1 MLVVNDE
8 FKSWMRKKLSDRDYA
23 ERVMKVL
30 VDNSDCTLLKVHPHA
45 ALPVKMVE
53 DPEVMIGL
61 IKGYDNVKDKEFLL
75 AVFGRWEDF
84 RSVSNAYIGALW
96 GMYKPLSN
104 EDFENLPQIY
114 MVAFT
119 KNESDQPL
127 IKLRNRFQMEVNG
140 VVTEDREYE
149 EVKVNLVNTNVDS
162 KLIKII
168 RGIINPIEE
177 NKTEEMAEEIDI
189 SEFEVVPA
197 KYFEIDQIKAQR
209 IRQQI
214 KLQNRKKQKEKD
226 QQDDHK
232 DAKLENST
240 INDSEGNRD
249 SREASS
255 V

>member
-8 FKSWMRKKLSDRDYA
+8 FKSWMRKKLSDQDYA

-45 ALPVKMVE
+45 ALPVKMVD

-84 RSVSNAYIGALW
+84 RSVSNAYIGMLW
-96 GMYKPLSN
+96 GMYKPLTN
-104 EDFENLPQIY
+104 GDFENLPQIY

-140 VVTEDREYE
+140 VVTEEREYE

-162 KLIKII
+162 NLIEII
-168 RGIINPIEE
+168 RGYINPTEE
-177 NKTEEMAEEIDI
+177 NKIMVIDQEIDD
-189 SEFEVVPA
+189 FEVVPA

-214 KLQNRKKQKEKD
+214 KLQNRKMQKEKD
-226 QQDDHK
+226 QKGDRN
-232 DAKLENST
+232 DAKPENST

>member
-8 FKSWMRKKLSDRDYA
+8 FKSWMRKKLSDQDYA

-45 ALPVKMVE
+45 ALPVKMVD

-84 RSVSNAYIGALW
+84 RSVSNAYIGMLW

-140 VVTEDREYE
+140 VVTEEREYE

-162 KLIKII
+162 NLIEII
-168 RGIINPIEE
+168 RGYINPTEE
-177 NKTEEMAEEIDI
+177 NRIKVIDQEIDD
-189 SEFEVVPA
+189 FEVVPA

-214 KLQNRKKQKEKD
+214 KLQNRKMQKEKD
-226 QQDDHK
+226 QKGDRN
-232 DAKLENST
+232 DAKPENST
-240 INDSEGNRD
+240 INDNEGSHD
-249 SREASS
+249 SKKTFSD
-255 V
+255 

>member
-8 FKSWMRKKLSDRDYA
+8 FKSWLRKKLSDHDYA

-45 ALPVKMVE
+45 ALPVKMVD

-84 RSVSNAYIGALW
+84 RSVSNAYIGMLW
-96 GMYKPLSN
+96 GMYKPLTN

-140 VVTEDREYE
+140 VVTEGREYE

-162 KLIKII
+162 NLIEII
-168 RGIINPIEE
+168 RGYINPTEE
-177 NKTEEMAEEIDI
+177 NKIKVIDQEIDD
-189 SEFEVVPA
+189 FEVVPA
-197 KYFEIDQIKAQR
+197 KYFEIDQIEAQR

-214 KLQNRKKQKEKD
+214 KMQNRKKQKEKD

-240 INDSEGNRD
+240 INDSEGKRD
-249 SREASS
+249 SMEASS
-255 V
+255 D

>member
-8 FKSWMRKKLSDRDYA
+8 FKSWMRKKLSDHDYA

-45 ALPVKMVE
+45 ALPVKMVD

-75 AVFGRWEDF
+75 AIFGRWEDF
-84 RSVSNAYIGALW
+84 RFVSNEYIGALW

-168 RGIINPIEE
+168 RGIINPTEE
-177 NKTEEMAEEIDI
+177 NKIKVIDQEIDD
-189 SEFEVVPA
+189 FEVVPA

-214 KLQNRKKQKEKD
+214 KLQNRKMQKEKD
-226 QQDDHK
+226 QQDEHNGSKNDEEK
-232 DAKLENST
+232 NSDTGVLES
-240 INDSEGNRD
+240 
-249 SREASS
+249 
-255 V
+255 

>member
-23 ERVMKVL
+23 ERIMKVL
-30 VDNSDCTLLKVHPHA
+30 VDYSDCTLLKVHPHA
-45 ALPVKMVE
+45 ALPVKMVD

-140 VVTEDREYE
+140 VVTEEREYE

-168 RGIINPIEE
+168 RGIINPTEE
-177 NKTEEMAEEIDI
+177 NRIKVIDQEIDD
-189 SEFEVVPA
+189 FEVVPA

-214 KLQNRKKQKEKD
+214 KMQNRKKQKEKD

>member
-45 ALPVKMVE
+45 ALPVKMVD

-84 RSVSNAYIGALW
+84 QSVSNAYIGMLW
-96 GMYKPLSN
+96 GMYKPLTN

-140 VVTEDREYE
+140 VVTEEREYE

-162 KLIKII
+162 NL
-168 RGIINPIEE
+168 
-177 NKTEEMAEEIDI
+177 
-189 SEFEVVPA
+189 
-197 KYFEIDQIKAQR
+197 
-209 IRQQI
+209 
-214 KLQNRKKQKEKD
+214 
-226 QQDDHK
+226 
-232 DAKLENST
+232 
-240 INDSEGNRD
+240 
-249 SREASS
+249 
-255 V
+255 

>member
-1 MLVVNDE
+1 
-8 FKSWMRKKLSDRDYA
+8 
-23 ERVMKVL
+23 
-30 VDNSDCTLLKVHPHA
+30 
-45 ALPVKMVE
+45 
-53 DPEVMIGL
+53 MIT
-61 IKGYDNVKDKEFLL
+61 
-75 AVFGRWEDF
+75 
-84 RSVSNAYIGALW
+84 
-96 GMYKPLSN
+96 N

-162 KLIKII
+162 NLIEII
-168 RGIINPIEE
+168 RGYINPTEE
-177 NKTEEMAEEIDI
+177 NKIKVIDQEIDD
-189 SEFEVVPA
+189 FEVVPA

-214 KLQNRKKQKEKD
+214 KMQNRKKQKEKD

-232 DAKLENST
+232 DAKLDNST
-240 INDSEGNRD
+240 VNGSEGNRD
-249 SREASS
+249 SMEASS
-255 V
+255 D

>member
-23 ERVMKVL
+23 ERVMKEF
-30 VDNSDCTLLKVHPHA
+30 VDNSESVLIKVHPHA
-45 ALPVKMVE
+45 ALPVKMVD

-75 AVFGRWEDF
+75 AIFGRWEDF
-84 RSVSNAYIGALW
+84 RFVSNEYIGMLW
-96 GMYKPLSN
+96 GMYKPLTN

-140 VVTEDREYE
+140 VVTEEREYE

-162 KLIKII
+162 NLIEII
-168 RGIINPIEE
+168 RGYINPTEE
-177 NKTEEMAEEIDI
+177 NKIKVIDKEIDD
-189 SEFEVVPA
+189 FEVVPA

-214 KLQNRKKQKEKD
+214 KLQNRKMQKEKD
-226 QQDDHK
+226 QKGDRN
-232 DAKLENST
+232 DAKPENST
-240 INDSEGNRD
+240 INDNEGSHD
-249 SREASS
+249 SKKTSS
-255 V
+255 D

>member
-23 ERVMKVL
+23 ERIMKVL
-30 VDNSDCTLLKVHPHA
+30 VDYSDCTLLKVHPHA
-45 ALPVKMVE
+45 ALPVKMVD

-140 VVTEDREYE
+140 VVTEEREYE

-168 RGIINPIEE
+168 RGIINPTEE
-177 NKTEEMAEEIDI
+177 NKIMVIDQEIDD
-189 SEFEVVPA
+189 FEVVPA

>member
-8 FKSWMRKKLSDRDYA
+8 FKSWMRKKLSDQDYA

-45 ALPVKMVE
+45 ALPVKMVD

-75 AVFGRWEDF
+75 AIFGRWEDF
-84 RSVSNAYIGALW
+84 RSVSNAYIGMLW
-96 GMYKPLSN
+96 GMYKPLTN

-140 VVTEDREYE
+140 VVTEEREYE

-162 KLIKII
+162 NLIEII
-168 RGIINPIEE
+168 RGYINPTEE
-177 NKTEEMAEEIDI
+177 NKIMVIDQEIDD
-189 SEFEVVPA
+189 FEVVPA

-214 KLQNRKKQKEKD
+214 KLQNRKMQKEKD
-226 QQDDHK
+226 QKGDRN
-232 DAKLENST
+232 DAKPENST
-240 INDSEGNRD
+240 INDNEGSHD